1 MGIQRQRTRADND
14 QQLEAWIQ
22 AHIHVLE
29 FFGGVPTLVVPD
41 NTKTAV
47 TRACRYDLDLN
58 PTYQDFVAHYGIVF
72 PRVLKTH
79 KASVGNRR
87 PYADLADHTS
97 A

>member
-1 MGIQRQRTRADND
+1 
-14 QQLEAWIQ
+14 
-22 AHIHVLE
+22 
-29 FFGGVPTLVVPD
+29 
-41 NTKTAV
+41 V

-58 PTYQDFVAHYGIVF
+58 PTYQDFAAHYGIVF